1 METNA
6 WLLLH
11 FEKSCLSISP
21 SLAKTYDKLKEKVLK
36 GRIRNNP

>member
-11 FEKSCLSISP
+11 FQKSYLNISP
-21 SLAKTYDKLKEKVLK
+21 SLAKTYDKLKEKSA
-36 GRIRNNP
+36 